1 MNKGW
6 VQMLTTAALTVMVAG
21 CMGQPVATESS
32 VKQEPETRITNQ
44 HSPQDTSVEEGI
56 GKGETNLSKTS
67 DEDSKGEEAQVLET
81 DVPKYEEEKLSIVTG
96 DDVKL
101 ETSLEHITTVFD
113 GTEYTIEPYGVIFA
127 LRTGMGEPV
136 VEGEKIVFSQ
146 DLSIDMSAVATM
158 IYEVMENTSLNE
170 AIDKELQDHKDS
182 FYGKFIET
190 VSNGGLQGKHNQY
203 KDDSIYSGVFYYE
216 FDQHVLRIEYKSPIN
231 AVDAMVRIVNE
242 TVDSVKMQE

>member
-1 MNKGW
+1 MNKG
-6 VQMLTTAALTVMVAG
+6 VQMLTTVVLTLMVAG
-21 CMGQPVATESS
+21 CTGQPVATEQS
-32 VKQEPETRITNQ
+32 VKHTPETQNANQ
-44 HSPQDTSVEEGI
+44 HSPKD
-56 GKGETNLSKTS
+56 TS
-67 DEDSKGEEAQVLET
+67 DEDSGAEETQT
-81 DVPKYEEEKLSIVTG
+81 GVPKSEMDKLSIVTG
-96 DDVKL
+96 ADVKL
-101 ETSLEHITTVFD
+101 ETSLEHITAVFD
-113 GTEYTIEPYGVIFA
+113 GKEYIIEPYGVMFA
-127 LRTGMGEPV
+127 LRTDMGEPV

-170 AIDKELQDHKDS
+170 AVDKELQDHKDS